1 MMTTKPGNPAI
12 DLVNKQIDA
21 MRSNMLET
29 VRSIKSGF
37 SRSRTELQSQENY
50 FLSRIANMPQ
60 QEREFITMK
69 RQEIKATLYVMLL
82 QKREEN
88 ALTQALVKPRAKIV
102 DSAYVLSEPVSP
114 KSSVVL
120 VVVTILSVIIS
131 MFYIVCV
138 ELLRKRKKV

>member
-1 MMTTKPGNPAI
+1 
-12 DLVNKQIDA
+12 
-21 MRSNMLET
+21 
-29 VRSIKSGF
+29 
-37 SRSRTELQSQENY
+37 
-50 FLSRIANMPQ
+50 MPQ

-69 RQEIKATLYVMLL
+69 RQQMIKQELFLFLL

-114 KSSVVL
+114 KLSVVL

-131 MFYIVCV
+131 MLYIVIV
-138 ELLRKRKKV
+138 GLLRKRKKV